1 LLIPTLPSFTGS
13 FQGDAVD
20 SRKLR
25 SANFIKVLRV
35 PYSIRRCA
43 GIKSA
48 NSMRKSDSH
57 RTLTAFSLVLA
68 LALAL
73 ACSVQRVS
81 WEPSPVANAVGVSA
95 SHGGAFAIS
104 TRVTAAPM
112 LTSGT
117 FEPPTAPALSLA
129 MADFTGDTHPDLA
142 TVELEKLDSSSAR
155 YWIEIRLTEGRHQIL
170 KLTAPFGGLL
180 ITPRDVT
187 GDGNLD
193 LIVRSASSRAPV
205 ALFLNDGNGHFSRA
219 DVASFANA
227 LNDGPSQFALMAQEI
242 YLGANLAC
250 LESYTAECPAGPLAY
265 VQEQEGAMFLPNYRS
280 ASRLFLS
287 FGANRA
293 PPSLA

>member
-1 LLIPTLPSFTGS
+1 
-13 FQGDAVD
+13 V
-20 SRKLR
+20 RE
-25 SANFIKVLRV
+25 FIKFLRV
-35 PYSIRRCA
+35 SYSILSFA
-43 GIKSA
+43 GVRSD
-48 NSMRKSDSH
+48 MRNRDSH

-73 ACSVQRVS
+73 ACSAQRVS
-81 WEPSPVANAVGVSA
+81 WEPSPVANAGRVIA
-95 SHGGAFAIS
+95 SHSRSFAIS
-104 TRVTAAPM
+104 TRATAAAV

-142 TVELEKLDSSSAR
+142 TVELEKLDSASAR

-170 KLTAPFGGLL
+170 KLRAPFGGLL

-193 LIVRSASSRAPV
+193 LVVRSASSHAPV
-205 ALFLNDGNGHFSRA
+205 ALFLNDGNGYFSMA

-227 LNDGPSQFALMAQEI
+227 LRDEPSEFAFTAQET

-250 LESYTAECPAGPLAY
+250 LESYTAECPAGPLGY
-265 VQEQEGAMFLPNYRS
+265 LQEQEGAIFLPNYRN

-293 PPSLA
+293 PPSFA

>member
-1 LLIPTLPSFTGS
+1 MESI
-13 FQGDAVD
+13 QENCEW
-20 SRKLR
+20 K
-25 SANFIKVLRV
+25 FIKVLRV
-35 PYSIRRCA
+35 PYSILSFA
-43 GIKSA
+43 GIKSG
-48 NSMRKSDSH
+48 NSMRKNDSH

-68 LALAL
+68 LAFAGS
-73 ACSVQRVS
+73 AQRVS
-81 WEPSPVANAVGVSA
+81 WDSSPVADAVRA
-95 SHGGAFAIS
+95 SHNAPFTIS
-104 TRVTAAPM
+104 TRVTAAPA

-170 KLTAPFGGLL
+170 KLRAPFGGLL

-193 LIVRSASSRAPV
+193 LIVRSASSHAPV
-205 ALFLNDGNGHFSRA
+205 ALFLNDGNGYFSRA
-219 DVASFANA
+219 DVASFADA
-227 LNDGPSQFALMAQEI
+227 LRDEPSEFAFTAQQT

-250 LESYTAECPAGPLAY
+250 LESYTADCPAGALGY
-265 VQEQEGAMFLPNYRS
+265 MQKQEGAMLLPDYGS
-280 ASRLFLS
+280 ASFLFRS
-287 FGANRA
+287 FGADRA

>member
-1 LLIPTLPSFTGS
+1 MVPALPGFTGS
-13 FQGDAVD
+13 FQAVGVD
-20 SRKLR
+20 SKNIAVRE
-25 SANFIKVLRV
+25 FIKFLRV
-35 PYSIRRCA
+35 SYLILSFA
-43 GIKSA
+43 GVRSD
-48 NSMRKSDSH
+48 MRNRDSH
-57 RTLTAFSLVLA
+57 RPLTAFSLA

-73 ACSVQRVS
+73 LLACSAQRLS
-81 WEPSPVANAVGVSA
+81 WEPLPAADGSRASDSYNGASA
-95 SHGGAFAIS
+95 PSA
-104 TRVTAAPM
+104 RVPSAPA

-170 KLTAPFGGLL
+170 KLRAPLGGLL

-227 LNDGPSQFALMAQEI
+227 LRDGSSEFAFTAQET

-250 LESYTAECPAGPLAY
+250 LESYTADSPAGALGFLLK
-265 VQEQEGAMFLPNYRS
+265 QEGAMFLPDYRS

-293 PPSLA
+293 PPSFA